1 MRCWMTFPAGEI
13 RDSAESFSASCRTR
27 LRAPFYFRSEPVVVA
42 AARGRSQGTSLTF
55 PSRILYKS
63 GVVLLAQNR
72 TILYDKSK
80 IICIHKF
87 HQILFNFNEIPMTG
101 GGMISGLR
109 SSNEL
114 SVVYGGVMRPA
125 SIINPDGGERDVKVA
140 DGGGSPTGQLSC
152 EDKEIGGWLKCFD
165 PFAHRGSGSIRVVNM
180 CCCPS
185 ISPSTLP
192 ISNGLSD

>member
-1 MRCWMTFPAGEI
+1 
-13 RDSAESFSASCRTR
+13 
-27 LRAPFYFRSEPVVVA
+27 
-42 AARGRSQGTSLTF
+42 
-55 PSRILYKS
+55 
-63 GVVLLAQNR
+63 
-72 TILYDKSK
+72 
-80 IICIHKF
+80 
-87 HQILFNFNEIPMTG
+87 MTG

-114 SVVYGGVMRPA
+114 SVVYGGVMRPS
-125 SIINPDGGERDVKVA
+125 SIINPDGGGSDVKMA

-152 EDKEIGGWLKCFD
+152 EDKEMGGWLKCFD

-192 ISNGLSD
+192 ISNGLSDCERGLPPINMVPPFPFEIVEAPFDCCCCPAVPSAERSTVLPPTSPPPGSF